1 MKDRK
6 MHQMKCLK
14 KANRY
19 GIFQWMSCTLAIL
32 ILSGC
37 LTVGPEYVLPETRIP
52 GKWHNELKGGGT
64 GESQDPQ
71 RLAKWWTTLND
82 PILSDL
88 IERVVL
94 NNPDIR
100 KVRAKIREQRAR
112 RNISYAG
119 LFPTIDAAG
128 SFTRKK
134 GSEDTGGGK
143 ETDFYSAGFDA
154 GWELDLFGGT
164 RRLVEASTADLQASR
179 EDLRDV
185 LVSLL
190 AEVALNYAEV
200 RSFQARIEVAEKN
213 LDIQNESYQ
222 LAQLLYQAGL
232 ANEIAVY
239 QAKYNLENT
248 RSNIPTLRTALEE
261 AMNRLAVLVG
271 DNPGAVHAELK
282 EQKPVPVSRPDLAV
296 GIPADVLRQRPDIRR
311 AERQLAAQTARI
323 GVATAEMYPKINLT
337 GSIGFESLTLDNLI
351 TAGSRAY
358 SFGPRITWP
367 IFKAGSIRSN
377 IEVQSALQEQYMIQY
392 ETAVLK
398 ALEEVENRLVAYL
411 EEQNRRQSL
420 SDAKQAASQAAAL
433 AQDLYKAGFTDF
445 TSVLDAQRSLLSF
458 EDQLIQSE
466 GNIISNLVRLY
477 KALGG
482 GWISLVP
489 GDINPGSNK

>member
-1 MKDRK
+1 MKYF
-6 MHQMKCLK
+6 K
-14 KANRY
+14 KADTG
-19 GIFQWMSCTLAIL
+19 GIFLLISCMVVNL

-37 LTVGPEYVLPETRIP
+37 ITVGPDYVLPETKMP
-52 GKWHNELKGGGT
+52 AEWHNELKGGIT
-64 GESQDPQ
+64 AEAQDPQ
-71 RLAKWWTTLND
+71 MLAKWWTTLND
-82 PILSDL
+82 PVLSGL
-88 IERVVL
+88 IERAVA
-94 NNPDIR
+94 NNQDIK

-112 RNISYAG
+112 RNISNAG
-119 LFPTIDAAG
+119 LLPTIDASG
-128 SFTRKK
+128 SSTRRKS
-134 GSEDTGGGK
+134 SEETSGGK

-154 GWELDLFGGT
+154 GWELDMFGGT

-213 LDIQNESYQ
+213 LNIQDETYQ

-232 ANEIAVY
+232 SNEIAVH

-248 RSNIPTLRTALEE
+248 RSNIPTLRTGLEE
-261 AMNRLAVLVG
+261 AMNRLAVLMG

-311 AERQLAAQTARI
+311 AERQLAAQTARV

-351 TAGSRAY
+351 TPGSRTY

-377 IEVQSALQEQYMIQY
+377 IEVQSALQEQYLIQY
-392 ETAVLK
+392 ETAVLN
-398 ALEEVENRLVAYL
+398 ALEEVENALMAYM

-420 SDAKQAASQAAAL
+420 SDAKRAASLAANL
-433 AQDLYKAGFTDF
+433 AQDQYKAGLTDF
-445 TSVLDAQRSLLSF
+445 TNVLDAQRALLSF
-458 EDQLIQSE
+458 EDQLIQNE
-466 GNIISNLVRLY
+466 ENIISNLIRLY

-482 GWISLVP
+482 GWTSLSPV
-489 GDINPGSNK
+489 DINPGSNK

>member
-6 MHQMKCLK
+6 MHQMKCFK
-14 KANRY
+14 KANRC
-19 GIFQWMSCTLAIL
+19 GIFLWISCMFATL

-37 LTVGPEYVLPETRIP
+37 ITVGPDYVLPETKVP
-52 GKWHNELKGGGT
+52 EKWHNELKGGIT
-64 GESQDPQ
+64 GEAQDPQ
-71 RLAKWWTTLND
+71 SLAKWWTTLND
-82 PILSDL
+82 PVLSGF
-88 IERVVL
+88 IERAVA
-94 NNPDIR
+94 NNPDIK

-112 RNISYAG
+112 RNISNAG
-119 LFPTIDAAG
+119 LFPAIDASG

-134 GSEDTGGGK
+134 GSEETGGGK

-164 RRLVEASTADLQASR
+164 RRNVEASTADLQASR

-190 AEVALNYAEV
+190 AEVALNYAEI
-200 RSFQARIEVAEKN
+200 RSFQSRVEVAEKN
-213 LDIQNESYQ
+213 LNIQDETYQ
-222 LAQLLYQAGL
+222 LAQLRYEAGL
-232 ANEIAVY
+232 ANEIAVH

-248 RSNIPTLRTALEE
+248 RSNIPTLRAALEE
-261 AMNRLAVLVG
+261 AMNRLAVLMG
-271 DNPGAVHAELK
+271 DNPGAVNAELK
-282 EQKPVPVSRPDLAV
+282 EQKPIPISRPDLAV

-323 GVATAEMYPKINLT
+323 GVATAEMYPKINLI

-351 TAGSRAY
+351 SAGSRAY

-367 IFKAGSIRSN
+367 IFNAGSIRSN
-377 IEVQSALQEQYMIQY
+377 IEVQSALQEQYLIQY
-392 ETAVLK
+392 ETAVLN
-398 ALEEVENRLVAYL
+398 ALEEVENTLVAYM

-420 SDAKQAASQAAAL
+420 SDAKRAASQAAAL
-433 AQDLYKAGFTDF
+433 AQDLYKAGLTDF

-482 GWISLVP
+482 GWTSLAP
-489 GDINPGSNK
+489 ADINPDEN

>member
-1 MKDRK
+1 MF
-6 MHQMKCLK
+6 
-14 KANRY
+14 AV
-19 GIFQWMSCTLAIL
+19 L

-37 LTVGPEYVLPETRIP
+37 VTVGPDYVLPETKIP
-52 GKWHNELKGGGT
+52 AEWHNELKRGGAT
-64 GESQDPQ
+64 ELQNPQ
-71 RLAKWWTTLND
+71 GLAKWWTTLND
-82 PILSDL
+82 PIMSGL
-88 IERVVL
+88 IDRAVV

-112 RNISYAG
+112 RNISNAG
-119 LFPTIDAAG
+119 LFPTINASG
-128 SFTRKK
+128 SFTRRK
-134 GSEDTGGGK
+134 GSEETGSGK

-164 RRLVEASTADLQASR
+164 RRSVEASTADLQASR

-190 AEVALNYAEV
+190 AEIALNYVEV
-200 RSFQARIEVAEKN
+200 RSFQSRLEVAEKN
-213 LDIQNESYQ
+213 LKIQDETYQ
-222 LAQLLYQAGL
+222 LAQLRYQAGL
-232 ANEIAVY
+232 ANEFAVH

-248 RSNIPTLRTALEE
+248 RSNIPTLRSALEE
-261 AMNRLAVLVG
+261 AMNRLAVLMG
-271 DNPGAVHAELK
+271 DNPGTVHSELK
-282 EQKPVPVSRPDLAV
+282 EHKPIPVSQPDVVV

-311 AERQLAAQTARI
+311 AERQLAAQTARV

-351 TAGSRAY
+351 TPGSKVY

-377 IEVQSALQEQYMIQY
+377 IEVQSALQEQYLILY
-392 ETAVLK
+392 ESAVLN
-398 ALEEVENRLVAYL
+398 ALEEVENALVAYM
-411 EEQNRRQSL
+411 EAQNRRQSL
-420 SDAKQAASQAAAL
+420 SDAKRAASQAAVL
-433 AQDLYKAGFTDF
+433 AQDLYKAGLTDF
-445 TSVLDAQRSLLSF
+445 TSVLDAQRSLLAF
-458 EDQLIQSE
+458 DDQLIQSE

-482 GWISLVP
+482 GWSSLAP

>member
-1 MKDRK
+1 
-6 MHQMKCLK
+6 MKCFK
-14 KANRY
+14 KANKY
-19 GIFQWMSCTLAIL
+19 GIFQWISCMFATL

-37 LTVGPEYVLPETRIP
+37 VTVGPDYVLPETRLP
-52 GKWHNELKGGGT
+52 GKWHNELKGEGT
-64 GESQDPQ
+64 GEAQDPQ
-71 RLAKWWTTLND
+71 RLAGWWRTLND
-82 PILSDL
+82 PILSAIID
-88 IERVVL
+88 RAVV
-94 NNPDIR
+94 NNQDIR
-100 KVRAKIREQRAR
+100 KVRAKIREHRAR

-119 LFPTIDAAG
+119 LFPTLDASG

-143 ETDFYSAGFDA
+143 ETDFYSSGFDA

-190 AEVALNYAEV
+190 AEVALNYVEV

-222 LAQLLYQAGL
+222 LAQFRYQAGL

-248 RSNIPTLRTALEE
+248 RSNIPTLKAALEE
-261 AMNRLAVLVG
+261 VMNRLAVLMG
-271 DNPGAVHAELK
+271 DNPGAIHAELE

-296 GIPADVLRQRPDIRR
+296 GIPADILRQRPDIRR

-323 GVATAEMYPKINLT
+323 GVATADMYPKINLT

-351 TAGSRAY
+351 TSGSRTY

-377 IEVQSALQEQYMIQY
+377 IEVQSALQEQYLIQY
-392 ETAVLK
+392 ETALLN
-398 ALEEVENRLVAYL
+398 ALEEVENALVAYM

-420 SDAKQAASQAAAL
+420 SDAKRAASQAVAL
-433 AQDLYKAGFTDF
+433 AQDLYKAGLTDF
-445 TSVLDAQRSLLSF
+445 TSVLEAQRSLLSF

-466 GNIISNLVRLY
+466 GNIISSLIRLY

-482 GWISLVP
+482 GWTSLSP
-489 GDINPGSNK
+489 DINAETDK

>member
-1 MKDRK
+1 MKYFKRV
-6 MHQMKCLK
+6 
-14 KANRY
+14 NSG
-19 GIFQWMSCTLAIL
+19 GIFLLISCIVVNL

-37 LTVGPEYVLPETRIP
+37 VTVGPDYISPETKMP
-52 GKWHNELKGGGT
+52 AEWHNELKWGIT
-64 GESQDPQ
+64 AEAQDPQ
-71 RLAKWWTTLND
+71 MLAKWWATLND
-82 PILSDL
+82 PVLSGL
-88 IERVVL
+88 IERAVA

-112 RNISYAG
+112 RNVSDAG
-119 LFPTIDAAG
+119 LFPTIDSSG
-128 SFTRKK
+128 SFTRRK
-134 GSEDTGGGK
+134 GSEETGAGK
-143 ETDFYSAGFDA
+143 ETDFYSADFDA

-164 RRLVEASTADLQASR
+164 RRLVEASTADLQASK

-200 RSFQARIEVAEKN
+200 RSFQARIAVAEKN
-213 LDIQNESYQ
+213 LNIQDETHQ
-222 LAQLLYQAGL
+222 LAQLRYEAGL
-232 ANEIAVY
+232 ANEFAVH

-248 RSNIPTLRTALEE
+248 RSNIPPLKAVLDE
-261 AMNRLAVLVG
+261 AMNRLAALMG

-282 EQKPVPVSRPDLAV
+282 EQKPIPVSRPDLAV

-311 AERQLAAQTARI
+311 AERRLAAQTARV

-351 TAGSRAY
+351 SAGSRTY

-377 IEVQSALQEQYMIQY
+377 IEVQSALQEQYLIQY
-392 ETAVLK
+392 ETAVLN
-398 ALEEVENRLVAYL
+398 ALEEVENTLVAYM

-420 SDAKQAASQAAAL
+420 SDAKRAALQATAL
-433 AQDLYKAGFTDF
+433 AQDLYKAGLTDF

-458 EDQLIQSE
+458 EDQLIQNE
-466 GNIISNLVRLY
+466 GNIISSLVRLY

-482 GWISLVP
+482 GWTSLAP
-489 GDINPGSNK
+489 LDINNEPDK

>member
-6 MHQMKCLK
+6 MHHLK
-14 KANRY
+14 YLNKANTVWLFLL
-19 GIFQWMSCTLAIL
+19 ISCMVASL

-37 LTVGPEYVLPETRIP
+37 VTVGPDYVLPETRVP
-52 GKWHNELKGGGT
+52 EKWHNELKGGA
-64 GESQDPQ
+64 GEAPDPQ

-82 PILSDL
+82 PVLSGL
-88 IERVVL
+88 IERAVV

-112 RNISYAG
+112 RNISIAG
-119 LFPTIDAAG
+119 LFPAIDASG

-134 GSEDTGGGK
+134 GSEETGGGK
-143 ETDFYSAGFDA
+143 ETDFYSAGLDA
-154 GWELDLFGGT
+154 GWELDLFGGP
-164 RRLVEASTADLQASR
+164 RRLVEASTADLQASK

-185 LVSLL
+185 QVSLL
-190 AEVALNYAEV
+190 AEVALNYADV
-200 RSFQARIEVAEKN
+200 RSFQSRIEVAERN
-213 LDIQNESYQ
+213 LNIQDETYQ
-222 LAQLLYQAGL
+222 LAQLRYEAGL
-232 ANEIAVY
+232 ANEFAVH

-261 AMNRLAVLVG
+261 AMNRLALLMG
-271 DNPGAVHAELK
+271 DNPGAIHAELK

-323 GVATAEMYPKINLT
+323 GVAAAEMYPKINLT

-351 TAGSRAY
+351 SAGSRAY

-367 IFKAGSIRSN
+367 IFNAGSIRSN
-377 IEVQSALQEQYMIQY
+377 IEVQSALQEQYLIQY
-392 ETAVLK
+392 EITILN
-398 ALEEVENRLVAYL
+398 ALEEVENALVAYM
-411 EEQNRRQSL
+411 EEQNRLQSL
-420 SDAKQAASQAAAL
+420 SDAKRAASQASAF
-433 AQDLYKAGFTDF
+433 AQDLYKAGLTDF

-466 GNIISNLVRLY
+466 GRIISNLVRLY

-482 GWISLVP
+482 GWTSLATA
-489 GDINPGSNK
+489 DIKPDEN

>member
-1 MKDRK
+1 MKYFKRV
-6 MHQMKCLK
+6 
-14 KANRY
+14 NSG
-19 GIFQWMSCTLAIL
+19 GIFLLISCIVVNL

-37 LTVGPEYVLPETRIP
+37 VTVGPDYISPETKMP
-52 GKWHNELKGGGT
+52 AEWHNELKWGIT
-64 GESQDPQ
+64 AEAQDPQ
-71 RLAKWWTTLND
+71 MLAKWWATLND
-82 PILSDL
+82 PVLSGL
-88 IERVVL
+88 IERAVA

-112 RNISYAG
+112 RNVSDAG
-119 LFPTIDAAG
+119 LFPTIDSSG
-128 SFTRKK
+128 SFTRRK
-134 GSEDTGGGK
+134 GSEETGAGK
-143 ETDFYSAGFDA
+143 ETDFYSADFDA

-164 RRLVEASTADLQASR
+164 RRLVEASTADLQASK

-200 RSFQARIEVAEKN
+200 RSFQARIAVAEKN
-213 LDIQNESYQ
+213 LNIQDETHQ
-222 LAQLLYQAGL
+222 LAQLRYEAGL
-232 ANEIAVY
+232 ANEFAVH

-248 RSNIPTLRTALEE
+248 RSNIPPLKAVLDE
-261 AMNRLAVLVG
+261 AMNRLAALMG

-282 EQKPVPVSRPDLAV
+282 EQKPIPVSRPDLAV

-311 AERQLAAQTARI
+311 AERRLAAQTARV

-351 TAGSRAY
+351 SAGSRTY

-377 IEVQSALQEQYMIQY
+377 IEVQSALQEQYLIQY
-392 ETAVLK
+392 ETAVLN
-398 ALEEVENRLVAYL
+398 ALEEVENTLVAYM

-420 SDAKQAASQAAAL
+420 SDAKRAAIQATAL
-433 AQDLYKAGFTDF
+433 AQDLYKAGLTDF

-458 EDQLIQSE
+458 EDQLIQNE
-466 GNIISNLVRLY
+466 GNIISSLVRLY

-482 GWISLVP
+482 GWTSLAP
-489 GDINPGSNK
+489 LDINNEPDK

>member
-6 MHQMKCLK
+6 MHQMIWLK
-14 KANRY
+14 KAKTG
-19 GIFQWMSCTLAIL
+19 GIFLWISCIFVTL

-37 LTVGPEYVLPETRIP
+37 VTVGPDYVLPETRVP
-52 GKWHNELKGGGT
+52 EKWHNELKGGG
-64 GESQDPQ
+64 GEVSDPQ
-71 RLAKWWTTLND
+71 RFAKWWTTLND
-82 PILSDL
+82 PVLSGL
-88 IERVVL
+88 IDRAVV

-112 RNISYAG
+112 RNISIAG
-119 LFPTIDAAG
+119 LFPAINASG

-134 GSEDTGGGK
+134 GSEETGSGK
-143 ETDFYSAGFDA
+143 ETDFYSAGLDA

-164 RRLVEASTADLQASR
+164 RRLVEASTADLQASK

-185 LVSLL
+185 QVSLL
-190 AEVALNYAEV
+190 AEVALNYADV
-200 RSFQARIEVAEKN
+200 RSFQSRIEVAERN
-213 LDIQNESYQ
+213 LNIQEETYQ
-222 LAQLLYQAGL
+222 LAQLRYEAGL
-232 ANEIAVY
+232 ANEFAVH

-261 AMNRLAVLVG
+261 AMNRLAVLMG
-271 DNPGAVHAELK
+271 DNPGAIHAELK

-351 TAGSRAY
+351 SAGSRAY

-367 IFKAGSIRSN
+367 IFNAGSIRSN
-377 IEVQSALQEQYMIQY
+377 IEVQSALQEHYLIQY
-392 ETAVLK
+392 EITVLN
-398 ALEEVENRLVAYL
+398 ALEEVENALVAYM
-411 EEQNRRQSL
+411 EEQNRLQSL
-420 SDAKQAASQAAAL
+420 SDAKRSASQASAF
-433 AQDLYKAGFTDF
+433 AQDLYKSGLTDF

-466 GNIISNLVRLY
+466 GRIISNLVRLY

-482 GWISLVP
+482 GWISLTTA
-489 GDINPGSNK
+489 DIKPDEN